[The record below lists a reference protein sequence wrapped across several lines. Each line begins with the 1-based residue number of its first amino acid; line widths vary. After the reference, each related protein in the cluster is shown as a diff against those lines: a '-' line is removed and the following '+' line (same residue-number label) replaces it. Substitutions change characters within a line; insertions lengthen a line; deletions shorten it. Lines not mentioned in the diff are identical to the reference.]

1 MQIVIELPEDKFK
14 AIIEKYDT
22 FPKEMKE
29 WGLDA
34 IKNGTP
40 LSKAKEYGF
49 IAVCDS
55 EYPLTEKVK
64 QDIKDTIFVGNEE
77 CSYCFE
83 ILEIIS
89 AERSD
94 NG

>member
-1 MQIVIELPEDKFK
+1 MKLVIEISEEDYELVQQGHIPFCV
-14 AIIEKYDT
+14 
-22 FPKEMKE
+22 
-29 WGLDA
+29 LDV

-40 LSKAKEYGF
+40 LPKAKEYGF

-83 ILEIIS
+83 ILEIIP
-89 AERSD
+89 ADKED
-94 NG
+94 KE